1 MLSLSEKTILK
12 ANRELLELHKR
23 CIVTYLTQKAVK
35 HSKQKKFF
43 IIYDHYINEK
53 NIRMYFHRP
62 IKMFVYAL
70 ITDRLDQ
77 IKDYFPCIVTK

>member
-1 MLSLSEKTILK
+1 MLSLSERTILK

-23 CIVTYLTQKAVK
+23 CIVTYLTQKAIK
-35 HSKQKKFF
+35 HNKQKKFF

-53 NIRMYFHRP
+53 NIRMFFHRP

-77 IKDYFPCIVTK
+77 IKDYFPCTATK

>member
-1 MLSLSEKTILK
+1 MLSLSERTILK

-23 CIVTYLTQKAVK
+23 CIVTYLTQKAIK
-35 HSKQKKFF
+35 YSKQKKFF

-53 NIRMYFHRP
+53 NIRMFFHRP

-77 IKDYFPCIVTK
+77 IKDYFPCTATK

>member
-1 MLSLSEKTILK
+1 MLSLSEKTIFK

-77 IKDYFPCIVTK
+77 IKNYFPCIVTK

>member
-1 MLSLSEKTILK
+1 MLSLSERTILK

-35 HSKQKKFF
+35 YSKQKKFF

-53 NIRMYFHRP
+53 NIRMFFHRP

-77 IKDYFPCIVTK
+77 IKDYFPCTATK

>member
-23 CIVTYLTQKAVK
+23 CIVTYLTQKAIK
-35 HSKQKKFF
+35 YNKQKKFF

>member
-23 CIVTYLTQKAVK
+23 CIVTYLTQKAIK
-35 HSKQKKFF
+35 YNKQKKFF
-43 IIYDHYINEK
+43 IIYDYYINEK
-53 NIRMYFHRP
+53 NIRMFFHRP

-77 IKDYFPCIVTK
+77 IKDYFPCTATK

>member
-1 MLSLSEKTILK
+1 MLSLSERTILK

-23 CIVTYLTQKAVK
+23 CIVTYLTQKAIK
-35 HSKQKKFF
+35 YNKQKKFF

-53 NIRMYFHRP
+53 NIRMFFHRP

-77 IKDYFPCIVTK
+77 IKDYFPCTATK

>member
-1 MLSLSEKTILK
+1 MLSLSERTILK

-23 CIVTYLTQKAVK
+23 CIVTYLTQKAIK
-35 HSKQKKFF
+35 YSKQKKFF

-53 NIRMYFHRP
+53 NIRMFFHRP

-70 ITDRLDQ
+70 ITDHLDQ
-77 IKDYFPCIVTK
+77 IKDYFPCTATK